1 MAQLLKHVGLYGEK
15 PCVIVFRELPEE
27 PENAL
32 ICISNSLEG
41 QLHDDVMSVVDSQE
55 GQESNSISDV
65 LFRRRLSDG
74 ENMLE
79 ALHSRKKLTK
89 VPVNMVTLTPLPNQS
104 VPLEEVNKELKQ
116 IENGSN
122 PALKTE
128 TDPQVLES
136 TTTTADMLGESV
148 PEGEDKD
155 AVARNLLTQ
164 AELLEEDAKAIM
176 ADAEAK
182 KAEAYNIAPELAPKS
197 MAPSSRPKISGT
209 KSSPSA
215 TIKSTSSL
223 RLIS

>member
-15 PCVIVFRELPEE
+15 PCVVVFRELPEE
-27 PENAL
+27 PDNAL

-41 QLHDDVMSVVDSQE
+41 QLHDDVMSVVDSHE
-55 GQESNSISDV
+55 GQESNNISEV

-79 ALHSRKKLTK
+79 ALHSRQKLTK

-155 AVARNLLTQ
+155 AVAKNLLTQ

-182 KAEAYNIAPELAPKS
+182 KAEAYSIAPDLAPKKG
-197 MAPSSRPKISGT
+197 PGRPK
-209 KSSPSA
+209 KVV
-215 TIKSTSSL
+215 
-223 RLIS
+223 

>member
-15 PCVIVFRELPEE
+15 PCVVVFRELPEE
-27 PENAL
+27 PDNAL

-41 QLHDDVMSVVDSQE
+41 QFHDDVMSVVDSQE
-55 GQESNSISDV
+55 GQESNNISEV

-79 ALHSRKKLTK
+79 ALHSRQKLTK

-104 VPLEEVNKELKQ
+104 VPLEDVNKELKQ

-148 PEGEDKD
+148 PQGEDPE
-155 AVARNLLTQ
+155 AVAKNLLSQ
-164 AELLEEDAKAIM
+164 AELLEADAKSLM
-176 ADAEAK
+176 TDADAK
-182 KAEAYNIAPELAPKS
+182 KAEAYSIAPDLAPKKG
-197 MAPSSRPKISGT
+197 PGRPK
-209 KSSPSA
+209 KVV
-215 TIKSTSSL
+215 
-223 RLIS
+223 

>member
-1 MAQLLKHVGLYGEK
+1 MAELLKHVGLYGEK
-15 PCVIVFRELPEE
+15 PCVVVFRELPEE
-27 PENAL
+27 PDNAL

-41 QLHDDVMSVVDSQE
+41 QLHDDVMSVVDSRE

-89 VPVNMVTLTPLPNQS
+89 VPTNMVTLTPLPNQS
-104 VPLEEVNKELKQ
+104 VRLDDVNKELKQ

-128 TDPQVLES
+128 ADPQVLES
-136 TTTTADMLGESV
+136 TTTTADMTGESV

-155 AVARNLLTQ
+155 AVAKNLLTQ
-164 AELLEEDAKAIM
+164 AELLEEDAKAIV

-182 KAEAYNIAPELAPKS
+182 KAEAYSIAPDLAPKKG
-197 MAPSSRPKISGT
+197 PGRPK
-209 KSSPSA
+209 KVV
-215 TIKSTSSL
+215 
-223 RLIS
+223 

>member
-1 MAQLLKHVGLYGEK
+1 MAELLKHVGLYGEK
-15 PCVIVFRELPEE
+15 PCVVVFRELPEE
-27 PENAL
+27 PDNAL

-41 QLHDDVMSVVDSQE
+41 QLHDDVMSVVDSRE

-89 VPVNMVTLTPLPNQS
+89 VPTNMVTLTPLPNQS
-104 VPLEEVNKELKQ
+104 VRLDDVNKELKQ

-128 TDPQVLES
+128 ADPQVLES
-136 TTTTADMLGESV
+136 TTTTADMTGESV

-155 AVARNLLTQ
+155 AVAKNLLTQ

-182 KAEAYNIAPELAPKS
+182 KAEAYSIAPDLAPKKG
-197 MAPSSRPKISGT
+197 PGRPK
-209 KSSPSA
+209 KVV
-215 TIKSTSSL
+215 
-223 RLIS
+223 